1 MIRKGCLIIL
11 ISVFNGASGADAP
24 VNQYAKW
31 KNGPPHNIKNLDF
44 WGSLSDP
51 DFRFWVIRNC
61 QRVDQPKVGAG
72 VIELGI
78 V

>member
-1 MIRKGCLIIL
+1 MQRDYELINFERCFIMLCDDSTEEECLRRN
-11 ISVFNGASGADAP
+11 F
-24 VNQYAKW
+24 
-31 KNGPPHNIKNLDF
+31 KNLDF